1 MNVLVPA
8 LPRISAVTRREP
20 EGTHGA
26 FCTLAAPGH
35 ITTGPQLMDNVH
47 RCNKHKWVFAF
58 PPSVVCHLALVMNTS
73 VIIPARIH
81 LKREI
86 PFSRLNENVVFSC
99 STSTVVDIIYI
110 PSALVPLDGVTST
123 VK

>member
-1 MNVLVPA
+1 MERFA
-8 LPRISAVTRREP
+8 LSLP
-20 EGTHGA
+20 
-26 FCTLAAPGH
+26 PGH

-58 PPSVVCHLALVMNTS
+58 PPSGVRHLALVTNTS

-86 PFSRLNENVVFSC
+86 PFS
-99 STSTVVDIIYI
+99 
-110 PSALVPLDGVTST
+110 
-123 VK
+123 